1 MESET
6 QSDITCDAQYDSTLI
21 FKKLQI
27 LYMYSQHGTKSF
39 KILLEDMSNS
49 DRDCA
54 YALTHQAEFDIK
66 KLL

>member
-6 QSDITCDAQYDSTLI
+6 QSDITCTTLYDYTLI

-27 LYMYSQHGTKSF
+27 LYIYSQHGSKSF
-39 KILLEDMSNS
+39 KILLEDMSKS

-54 YALTHQAEFDIK
+54 YALSHQAEFDIK